1 VAGYSKKPLQEK
13 LGLKSGFRVIF
24 LNPPSTYLADLGE
37 LPPGLVITEN
47 LSGKFDFIHFF
58 SKSQDELTTQFP
70 LLKESLLP
78 NGSLWISWPKLS
90 AKVPSDVPE
99 NLVRDIGLNNGL
111 VDVKVAAVDEVW
123 SGLKFVYR
131 LKDRP

>member
-1 VAGYSKKPLQEK
+1 MAGYSKKSLQEK
-13 LGLKSGFRVIF
+13 LGLKSSFRVIF
-24 LNPPSTYLADLGE
+24 LNPPLTYLTDLGE
-37 LPPGLVITEN
+37 LLPTLFIAEN

-58 SKSQDELTTQFP
+58 SKSRDELTDQFP
-70 LLKESLLP
+70 LLKASLFP

-90 AKVPSDVPE
+90 SKVPSDVTE
-99 NLVRDIGLNNGL
+99 NLVRDIGLYNGL